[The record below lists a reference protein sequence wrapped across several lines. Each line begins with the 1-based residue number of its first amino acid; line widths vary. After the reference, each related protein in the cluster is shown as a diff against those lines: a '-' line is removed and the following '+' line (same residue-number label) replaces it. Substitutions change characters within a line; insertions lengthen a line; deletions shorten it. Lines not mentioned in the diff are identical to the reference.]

1 MCSKHFLY
9 HFKIKIEKKVIILNS
24 LFQENLLISSKSY
37 YLKPIKNDYY
47 LQKNILKVEKNCI
60 FIIIMNRKL

>member
-9 HFKIKIEKKVIILNS
+9 HFKINIQKKVITLNS
-24 LFQENLLISSKSY
+24 LFQENLLILSKSN
-37 YLKPIKNDYY
+37 YLKPIKNDYH
-47 LQKNILKVEKNCI
+47 LQKNISKVEKNCI

>member
-9 HFKIKIEKKVIILNS
+9 HFKINIKKKVIVLNS
-24 LFQENLLISSKSY
+24 LNQENLLILSKSY
-37 YLKPIKNDYY
+37 NLKLIKNDNY
-47 LQKNILKVEKNCI
+47 LQKNTLKVEKSCI

>member
-9 HFKIKIEKKVIILNS
+9 HFKINIQKKVIILNS
-24 LFQENLLISSKSY
+24 LIQENLLILSKSFN
-37 YLKPIKNDYY
+37 LKLFKNDYY
-47 LQKNILKVEKNCI
+47 LQKNTSKVEKSCI